1 MFIICSR
8 KCSLLFLVSFL
19 HVVRDC
25 YGGGGEGG
33 DLFSAPLDVIHD
45 DGDHDD
51 DNNYDND
58 DNDAGYDND
67 ESTITSVILLLKLQA
82 FFVTYNNEGC
92 VQFLLTFAMLL
103 LYLLHKIQMEA
114 IETVI
119 KTVTLWLAGRPT
131 CLSR

>member
-1 MFIICSR
+1 MEMFIICSR

-67 ESTITSVILLLKLQA
+67 ESTITSVTLLLKLQA
-82 FFVTYNNEGC
+82 FFFPLITTKVTVVVC
-92 VQFLLTFAMLL
+92 SSFSLL
-103 LYLLHKIQMEA
+103 LCFYYIYYTKYKWKL
-114 IETVI
+114 
-119 KTVTLWLAGRPT
+119 
-131 CLSR
+131 